1 MAAKSTYE
9 LQAKLSVG
17 LAIVGGLSALFAGF
31 CILSRL
37 DLQTFLFT
45 YDPQGK
51 RFLAVMAGLAM
62 GMLTGGIGFLVGF
75 NSAGQRL
82 NKQNRLSWTG
92 FFLSAAV
99 IALTISCGILLFVTR
114 NAVATQTLRAA
125 HG

>member
-82 NKQNRLSWTG
+82 NKQNRLAWTG
-92 FFLSAAV
+92 FL
-99 IALTISCGILLFVTR
+99 
-114 NAVATQTLRAA
+114 LRAA